1 MEWSQGA
8 LPPPVVVGGI
18 VGNVT
23 SLLEKISYIFY
34 LRSMMKQLGII
45 LLYNININNKM
56 YFSGTQPVSY
66 LLPVWFNWDF
76 SQGIWKLLPQEI
88 RAAESAIFQV
98 SSFNLSPKSFI
109 YRFTFWL
116 GPLRRDPFSV
126 YEYMSDKLLTLQF
139 EMGSSLQSLVPN
151 PSAARQ
157 IFTCSPCEVKMLCR
171 TTSSPC
177 ERGANS
183 KMTTH
188 LMFF

>member
-1 MEWSQGA
+1 MNISWLKMTGSGMEWSQGA

-116 GPLRRDPFSV
+116 GPETWSFFGIWIHV
-126 YEYMSDKLLTLQF
+126 
-139 EMGSSLQSLVPN
+139 
-151 PSAARQ
+151 RQ
-157 IFTCSPCEVKMLCR
+157 ASYLAVWNGF
-171 TTSSPC
+171 
-177 ERGANS
+177 
-183 KMTTH
+183 
-188 LMFF
+188 